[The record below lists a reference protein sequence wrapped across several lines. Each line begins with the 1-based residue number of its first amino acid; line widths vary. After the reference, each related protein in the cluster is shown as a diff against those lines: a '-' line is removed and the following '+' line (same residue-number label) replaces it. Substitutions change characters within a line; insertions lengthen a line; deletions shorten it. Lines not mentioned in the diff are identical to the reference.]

1 MPGTVET
8 SILAAVIRVLRR
20 VAPIV
25 AIVLLACTAYDL
37 ANPQC
42 CLQDQKVGP
51 SASSL
56 AAVGSPQ
63 SSQPAVDDC
72 FCCARCIDTGTR
84 IPEIRTPAAW
94 VDFAL
99 AMLNRNEFVYV
110 P

>member
-1 MPGTVET
+1 
-8 SILAAVIRVLRR
+8 VIRLLHR

-25 AIVLLACTAYDL
+25 AIVLLAWTAYDL

-84 IPEIRTPAAW
+84 IPEIRTAPAW
-94 VDFAL
+94 VDFAEPVL
-99 AMLNRNEFVYV
+99 RLTTRSSSLDH
-110 P
+110 PPQLT